1 MKTKKIIIIL
11 IAIFLAIGIGG
22 CKKDYPIP
30 EPPQPPQL
38 SISASEITLI
48 VGLSGEVS
56 IKNVTRLIIE
66 GSSNDVAALQYDEVY
81 KKLLITSK
89 SAGEAVFKLCNQGGN
104 SVTLKVTVKPVVCGL
119 LDTQGEVVL
128 EANYRYQTP
137 TTLHLAPS
145 GAARREHFVKVS
157 QKNHWHIGETVTI
170 TYKGAADA
178 APTTLQTSIVAQS
191 TTLVYLKT
199 SDGKKYIIFPKTKDG
214 E

>member
-1 MKTKKIIIIL
+1 ML
-11 IAIFLAIGIGG
+11 IVAITIALSVVG

-66 GSSNDVAALQYDEVY
+66 GSSNDVAVLQYDEVY

-119 LDTQGEVVL
+119 LDAQGKVVL

-145 GAARREHFVKVS
+145 GAVRREEFLKLPHKGS
-157 QKNHWHIGETVTI
+157 WKIGESVTI

-191 TTLVYLKT
+191 GLDSLT
-199 SDGKKYIIFPKTKDG
+199 D
-214 E
+214 

>member
-1 MKTKKIIIIL
+1 MKTKKIIIL

-48 VGLSGEVS
+48 VGLSGEIE
-56 IKNVTRLIIE
+56 IKNVTQLIIE
-66 GSSNDVAALQYDEVY
+66 SSNTTIASLRYDELA
-81 KKLLITSK
+81 KKLIILSK
-89 SAGEAVFKLCNQGGN
+89 APGDVTFNISNKGN
-104 SVTLKVTVKPVVCGL
+104 TPVTLKVTVKAVVLGL
-119 LDTQGEVVL
+119 LDGQGEVVL

-145 GAARREHFVKVS
+145 GAARREEFLKLPHKGS
-157 QKNHWHIGETVTI
+157 WKIGEAVAI
-170 TYKGAADA
+170 AYKKAADA
-178 APTTLQTSIVAQS
+178 APKNLQTSVVAQS
-191 TTLVYLKT
+191 ATLVYLKT
-199 SDGKKYIIFPKTKDG
+199 TSDGKYIIFPKIKDG